1 VNAAVD
7 FLPASY
13 RARLAAS
20 RTRRERLWLA
30 VPVIGALLATDAVLR
45 QRVRIARDMANA
57 ATAHATRG
65 EQRSDQTAQLAQR
78 VAAARETLEQWV
90 EPMAA
95 PRMAAV
101 VDDLL
106 ADRPPGMSLQV
117 LSCRHDP
124 WSRDP
129 EPQVR
134 IEATCPTPDAFTE
147 YLGALRRQPSLPP
160 MQCKRTYAGP
170 ESGIGFQLESVA
182 AAPDGPR

>member
-45 QRVRIARDMANA
+45 HRVRIARDMADA
-57 ATAHATRG
+57 ATAHARRG

-78 VAAARETLEQWV
+78 VAAACETLEQWI

-95 PRMAAV
+95 PRMSAV

-106 ADRPPGMSLQV
+106 ADRPTGMSLQM
-117 LSCRHDP
+117 LTCRHDP
-124 WSRDP
+124 WARDP
-129 EPQVR
+129 EPQIR
-134 IEATCPTPDAFTE
+134 IDATCPTPDAFTE
-147 YLGALRRQPSLPP
+147 YLAALRRQPSLPA

-170 ESGIGFQLESVA
+170 EAGIGVQLESVA
-182 AAPDGPR
+182 SSMEGPR